1 MQKNTNFLELKW
13 KQHENTGIFVLLFGC
28 EEECHVIY
36 EQLRFCHW
44 ISIKVFFSL
53 STSSNLI
60 FNSFCE
66 QKMPTS
72 FAYLISVGSF
82 YFLLSYFY
90 PHLITLIFIRFIS
103 VIIVPFILWVIKD
116 LCTLLAALYYLFVV
130 AATLCTLFMHLHIEL
145 IKSLDICIA
154 QKHHKCQR
162 QPTWYT
168 QALFYSVLYNF
179 FCLILFYL
187 FFNWLC
193 VVCTLPIWNR
203 TNTFEV

>member
-1 MQKNTNFLELKW
+1 MKIENSIERRNAEKHEFSRAKMKTTRTYGVLFCSICLWRGMSCHLRATTILSLNFN
-13 KQHENTGIFVLLFGC
+13 Q
-28 EEECHVIY
+28 
-36 EQLRFCHW
+36 
-44 ISIKVFFSL
+44 SFFFL

-66 QKMPTS
+66 RKMPTS
-72 FAYLISVGSF
+72 FAYLISVGFF

-145 IKSLDICIA
+145 IKSLDIFA
-154 QKHHKCQR
+154 
-162 QPTWYT
+162 
-168 QALFYSVLYNF
+168 
-179 FCLILFYL
+179 
-187 FFNWLC
+187 
-193 VVCTLPIWNR
+193 
-203 TNTFEV
+203 